1 MKTLI
6 FFVLMILSL
15 GIWAKEYT
23 LSSPDQKI
31 TITVQVAEA
40 ITWSAKCQ
48 NVKLFDSSR
57 TDLLV
62 GGQYLGENAKVIK
75 NLSSFVSG
83 KVLAV
88 VPIKSVEI
96 PEQYNQLKLILK
108 GGHALVFR
116 AYNEGFGY
124 RWEISFKEK
133 IKVSNELADLNF
145 AGNFGILFP
154 EEENLMS
161 HYERLYLDDTL
172 STIGKGRFCSLP
184 FLVKAPENIK
194 IGITET
200 DLYDYPNL
208 FFEAT
213 GSEKLCSKFP
223 HVILEAKPS
232 RRGADRN
239 LEIVKEADYIAE
251 TMGTRSLPWRVFMVS
266 QNDAQLIENQLP
278 YLMARSNELADVSW
292 IKPGMVAWD
301 WWNDNNI
308 YGVDFEAGINT
319 KTYQYYIDFAA
330 KHEIPY
336 IILDEGWSKTTTN
349 VLEPNNQI
357 NMEALMEYAKTK
369 KVGIILWTLWGPL
382 DKDMDR
388 ILDQFKAWGAKGVKV
403 DFMAR
408 ADQYMVNF
416 YERTARECAKRELL
430 VDFHGAYKPAGLHRA
445 FPNVVN
451 HEGVRGLENC
461 KWSDHITPEHCV
473 TLPFTRMLA
482 GPMDFTPGAMIN
494 ANKRNFTISFST
506 PMSQGTRC
514 HQLAM
519 YVVYDAPLQMMSDN
533 PSNYYKEAET
543 AAFISSIPTV
553 WEETK
558 ALEAKVGD
566 YLLVTRRAGSNWYIG
581 AMTDWDARE
590 LELDLSFLEEGKYT
604 IEIMQDGPNAHHA
617 ANDYTKTSK
626 LVDRDQK
633 IKIKMAPGG
642 GWAAICKKL

>member
-1 MKTLI
+1 MKTL
-6 FFVLMILSL
+6 FFLLLLILSGVVL
-15 GIWAKEYT
+15 AKEYT
-23 LSSPDQKI
+23 LTSPDAKLA
-31 TITVQVAEA
+31 ITVQVAET
-40 ITWSAKCQ
+40 ITWSAQC
-48 NVKLFDSSR
+48 NEVLLFEASR
-57 TDLLV
+57 TDLLI
-62 GGQYLGENAKVIK
+62 GNHYLGENAKVNK
-75 NLSSFVSG
+75 VQTTSVSD

-88 VPIKSVEI
+88 VPIKSLEI
-96 PEQYNQLKLILK
+96 PEQYNQLKINLK
-108 GGHALVFR
+108 GDHSLVFR

-124 RWEISFKEK
+124 RWETSFKEN
-133 IKVSNELADLNF
+133 IKVNNELADLNF
-145 AGNFGILFP
+145 AGDFGVLFP
-154 EEENLMS
+154 EEESLMS

-172 STIGKGRFCSLP
+172 SHIGKGRFCSLP
-184 FLVKAPENIK
+184 LLIKGPENIK

-200 DLYDYPNL
+200 DLFDYPNL
-208 FFEAT
+208 FLEAT
-213 GSEKLCSKFP
+213 GREQLCSKFP
-223 HVILEAKPS
+223 RVILEAKPS
-232 RRGADRN
+232 QSGADRN
-239 LEIVKEADYIAE
+239 LDIVKQADYIAE
-251 TMGTRSLPWRVFMVS
+251 TVGTRSFPWRIFMIS
-266 QNDAQLIENQLP
+266 HNDAQLIENQLP
-278 YLMARSNELADVSW
+278 YLMARPNEITDVSW
-292 IKPGMVAWD
+292 IKPGLVAWD

-308 YGVDFEAGINT
+308 YGVDFETGINT

-330 KHEIPY
+330 KHQIPY

-349 VLEPNNQI
+349 VLEPNDQI
-357 NMEALMEYAKTK
+357 DMEALMEYAKAR

-388 ILDQFKAWGAKGVKV
+388 ILDQFKKWGAKGIKV

-430 VDFHGAYKPAGLHRA
+430 VDFHGAYKPTGLHRA

-451 HEGVRGLENC
+451 YEGVRGLENC

-494 ANKRNFTISFST
+494 TNKSNFAISFST

-514 HQLAM
+514 HQIAM

-553 WEETK
+553 WEETH

-566 YLLVTRRAGSNWYIG
+566 YLLIARRAGKNWYIG
-581 AMTDWDARE
+581 AITDWDARE
-590 LELDLSFLEEGKYT
+590 LELDLSFLEEGPYS
-604 IEIMQDGPNAHHA
+604 IEIMQDGKNAHRA
-617 ANDYTKTSK
+617 ANDYSKTSK
-626 LVDRDQK
+626 MVDRNQK
-633 IKIKMAPGG
+633 IKIKMASGG
-642 GWAAICKKL
+642 GWAAVCKKL